1 MGRVTRDFSVV
12 LEYDG
17 EAFNAI
23 FTTLTDR
30 GSYMRPG
37 REEFTVCLD
46 EQDLSREVARD
57 LKQTYQ
63 DRYDHEEREV
73 GDLHDGLG

>member
-1 MGRVTRDFSVV
+1 
-12 LEYDG
+12 
-17 EAFNAI
+17 
-23 FTTLTDR
+23 LTDR

-63 DRYDHEEREV
+63 DRYGHEDREV